1 MDLETIW
8 FGVIAVT
15 AAIFVVLD
23 GFDFGAGALHLWVAR
38 GDRERRE
45 VLAAIGPLWD
55 GNEVWLLA
63 TGTSLF
69 LAFPRVLGSALSG
82 FYLAIFM
89 VVWVLILRALGI
101 ELRSH
106 VGDPM
111 WRRFWDAVLAFASTL
126 APVLFGA
133 ALGNVVRGVPLD
145 RSGWFALP
153 LFTDFRVSAQP
164 GVLDWYTVLIGLFAL
179 AALAHHGALFL
190 AWKTEGPVRE
200 RSVRAAGRLLPVL
213 ALLWLLATVATI
225 RVRPEIFA
233 ALPGRP
239 LAWLA
244 LALVLGGFGTSV
256 VARLQGRERKAFLG
270 SAAFLLGLLA
280 VTATCVYPV
289 MLKSTLAPAFSLTA
303 YNSAAGEGSLRA
315 GITWWV
321 LAFPLALSYFVLLF
335 RLHRGKVAAPAE
347 GEGY

>member
-1 MDLETIW
+1 MEMIW
-8 FGVIAVT
+8 FGLIAVT
-15 AAIFVVLD
+15 AATFVVLD
-23 GFDFGAGALHLWVAR
+23 GFDFGAGVLHLFVAR
-38 GDRERRE
+38 SNQERRE

-89 VVWVLILRALGI
+89 VVWVLILRGMGI

-106 VGDPM
+106 VDDPM
-111 WRRFWDAVLAFASTL
+111 WRTFWDGVLGFASTL
-126 APVLFGA
+126 APILFGA
-133 ALGNVVRGVPLD
+133 ALGNIVRGVPLD
-145 RSGWFALP
+145 RSGYFSLP
-153 LFTDFRVSAQP
+153 LFTDFTVSPRP

-179 AALAHHGALFL
+179 ATLSHHGALFL
-190 AWKTEGPVRE
+190 TWKTTGAVRE
-200 RSVRAAGRLLPVL
+200 RSLRAAGRLLPAV

-233 ALPGRP
+233 ALGERP

-244 LALVLGGFGTSV
+244 LALVLGGFALSV
-256 VARLQGRERKAFLG
+256 VARLRGQELQAFLG
-270 SAAFLLGLLA
+270 SASFVLGLLA
-280 VTATCVYPV
+280 VTATCLYPV
-289 MLKSTLAPAFSLTA
+289 MLKSTLEPGLSLTA
-303 YNSAAGEGSLRA
+303 QNSSVGEGSLRI
-315 GITWWV
+315 GLSWWV
-321 LAFPLALSYFVLLF
+321 VAFPLAITYFAVLF
-335 RLHRGKVAAPAE
+335 RLHRGKVVAPTE